1 MTDVTVQAHS
11 FTSADVTA
19 KASEYAARGGFWTGW
34 SGGSVTGHDV
44 SEHIENVATMLAV
57 RGWVR
62 NFQDEDPQVPEAD
75 ESMSVKALLL
85 AGLRSLR
92 SLVAAPGPLTLMYA
106 GLEVGRTS
114 SDTDTREVANRV
126 LDAVV
131 RAYTGSPAAQ
141 ANVWVE
147 KKGRAWDEVRD
158 LLDAAAEF
166 AREHGPR

>member
-1 MTDVTVQAHS
+1 MTDTTAPARS
-11 FTSADVTA
+11 FTAADVIART
-19 KASEYAARGGFWTGW
+19 SEYAARDGFWTGW
-34 SGGSVTGHDV
+34 SGESVTGHDV

-62 NFQDEDPQVPEAD
+62 NFQDEEPQVPEAD
-75 ESMSVKALLL
+75 ESMSVKALVL
-85 AGLRSLR
+85 AGLRALR
-92 SLVAAPGPLTLMYA
+92 SWVAAPGPLTLMYA
-106 GLEVGRTS
+106 SLEIGRTC
-114 SDTDTREVANRV
+114 SDTDTREVAGRV

-147 KKGRAWDEVRD
+147 KKGRTWDEVRD